1 MQFYTWNSGQ
11 VSALTLCHNA
21 SAVFYGTVS
30 APKFLASTNIGIN
43 DTNPSAK
50 LQINCANT
58 WGDQVNES
66 INIINSGANGNIYA
80 QHNMGAITWYSST
93 VKTAAITA
101 WRNLPASGDYVDLAF
116 ATATAGTQVERMRI
130 MSGGSVGIGTTTPNA
145 ASPLHIKMCS
155 NSNGDGIRIQ
165 ATCSG
170 ASGSQPGIA
179 FANVSDAKRYS
190 ISLDNTG
197 DILQITN
204 AAGANALQINQ
215 SNVACFAGTVCALSL
230 TTTNGGIVQVCGNNV
245 KTQTFFAI
253 KSIPE
258 ATTSA
263 FFRIT
268 TSGASSTH
276 VQLVS
281 SNAAVGWY
289 ASQIYHAGNSSYWGG
304 YIGSGASISL
314 AGGSSGYISG
324 IYSDNAG
331 AQNYCV
337 TTSSNGTSTSN
348 LVIAYITVTAAAS
361 YTIQF
366 TQL

>member
-1 MQFYTWNSGQ
+1 MATKTKRYTAAQATILFLQNQYVERDGQVQPFFGGCIGIGTNTPNYKLDVYRGSSGVVLNLQGVDAYDAETGILMTSGRAKISGFLNGSGGTPGSSLRFYTM
-11 VSALTLCHNA
+11 
-21 SAVFYGTVS
+21 
-30 APKFLASTNIGIN
+30 P
-43 DTNPSAK
+43 D
-50 LQINCANT
+50 
-58 WGDQVNES
+58 
-66 INIINSGANGNIYA
+66 
-80 QHNMGAITWYSST
+80 
-93 VKTAAITA
+93 
-101 WRNLPASGDYVDLAF
+101 
-116 ATATAGTQVERMRI
+116 
-130 MSGGSVGIGTTTPNA
+130 GGSVTERLRI
-145 ASPLHIKMCS
+145 
-155 NSNGDGIRIQ
+155 NSDGI
-165 ATCSG
+165 
-170 ASGSQPGIA
+170 
-179 FANVSDAKRYS
+179 
-190 ISLDNTG
+190 
-197 DILQITN
+197 
-204 AAGANALQINQ
+204 
-215 SNVACFAGTVCALSL
+215 ACFAGTVCALSL

-337 TTSSNGTSTSN
+337 TTSSNGTVTSN